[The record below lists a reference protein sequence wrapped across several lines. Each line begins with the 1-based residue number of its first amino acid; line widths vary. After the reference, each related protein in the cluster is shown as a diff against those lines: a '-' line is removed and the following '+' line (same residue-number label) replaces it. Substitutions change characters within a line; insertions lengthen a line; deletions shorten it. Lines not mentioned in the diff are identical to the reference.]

1 MSVKTVL
8 GIVLFLCGCGKLNCF
23 GEELPRISD
32 FLSQSQ
38 ASKYYGGL
46 LPIYEIGDRYYW
58 QIADTLYG
66 RDF

>member
-46 LPIYEIGDRYYW
+46 LPIYENR
-58 QIADTLYG
+58 
-66 RDF
+66 